1 MASRIE
7 GALQAIT
14 ANRLRDGEVVF
25 LAAGGTWV
33 ESLDTAALFD
43 DLAAAEAALTA
54 ARSQAERERFGV
66 DVYAFDVRIEDGARV
81 PVKMRERIRALGPTV
96 RTDLGKQAAA

>member
-1 MASRIE
+1 MASRNE

-25 LAAGGTWV
+25 LGPGAAWV
-33 ESLDTAALFD
+33 ETLDAATLFD
-43 DLAAAEAALTA
+43 DPASAEAALGA
-54 ARSQAERERFGV
+54 AKAQAERERFGV
-66 DVYAFDVRIEDGARV
+66 DIYAFDVRIEDGARV